1 MGARRSVIH
10 LVRGNDLVLNP
21 LVIECYSFL
30 CRLALVEVEILHHEL
45 VLVVVPNL
53 QLLLFGEQAAPT
65 RHRLELL
72 LRVEVQEVEDLLIVD
87 LEE

>member
-1 MGARRSVIH
+1 MIH
-10 LVRGNDLVLNP
+10 LVRGDDLVLHS

-65 RHRLELL
+65 RDRLKLL
-72 LRVEVQEVEDLLIVD
+72 LRVEIQEVEDLLIVD

>member
-1 MGARRSVIH
+1 MIH
-10 LVRGNDLVLNP
+10 LVRGDDFILNP

-30 CRLALVEVEILHHEL
+30 RRLALVEVEVLHHEL

-65 RHRLELL
+65 CHRLKLL
-72 LRVEVQEVEDLLIVD
+72 LRVEVQEVEYLLIVD

>member
-1 MGARRSVIH
+1 MIH
-10 LVRGNDLVLNP
+10 LVRGHNLVLHP
-21 LVIECYSFL
+21 LVVECDSL
-30 CRLALVEVEILHHEL
+30 LSRLALVEVEVLHHEL

-53 QLLLFGEQAAPT
+53 QLLLLGEQAAPA

-72 LRVEVQEVEDLLIVD
+72 FRVEVQEVEDLLIVD

>member
-1 MGARRSVIH
+1 MIH
-10 LVRGNDLVLNP
+10 LVRGDNLILHP
-21 LVIECYSFL
+21 LVVECDSFL
-30 CRLALVEVEILHHEL
+30 SRLALIEVEVLHHEL

-53 QLLLFGEQAAPT
+53 QLLLFGEQAAPA